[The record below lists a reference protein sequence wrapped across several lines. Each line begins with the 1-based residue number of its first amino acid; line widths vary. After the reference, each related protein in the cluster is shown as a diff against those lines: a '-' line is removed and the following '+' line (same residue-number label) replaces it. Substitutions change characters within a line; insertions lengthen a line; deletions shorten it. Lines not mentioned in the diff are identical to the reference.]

1 MGVPEGIREVAEL
14 QAGVVSRQ
22 QLLAAGVTQRVIA
35 RRLKHGN
42 WQQLN
47 RGVYALFTGSPG
59 RPAWLWAAV
68 LRAGPG
74 AVISHATAAELHK
87 LIDVPAEAIHVTVPS
102 TRRTEARG
110 VVVHISARVDL
121 ASHPRRYPPRTN
133 IEETV
138 LDLTQSARTF
148 DNACGWITAAFGRGL
163 TTTEK
168 LREAMSA
175 RKKMRWRA
183 GLQEILAAGDKIHS
197 VLEYRYHRDVESAHG
212 LPPSVHQ
219 HPAIVDGKKVYRDV
233 YYEEYHVA
241 VELDGRVAHPSEQ
254 HGRDT
259 HRDVVT
265 SADGVETVRYD
276 WQAVRYRACETAVL
290 QARIL
295 RQHGWTGVP
304 TPCSRDCPVSRA
316 FARAA

>member
-1 MGVPEGIREVAEL
+1 MGIPEGVRGVAEW

-22 QLLAAGVTQRVIA
+22 QLLAAGVTQKVIE
-35 RRLKHGN
+35 RRLKRGD

-74 AVISHATAAELHK
+74 AALSYTTAAELHK
-87 LIDVPAEAIHVTVPS
+87 LIDDEAEAIHVTVPS
-102 TRRTEARG
+102 TRRTEASG
-110 VVVHISARVDL
+110 IVVHISARVDV
-121 ASHPRRYPPRTN
+121 ASHPRRDPPRTN

-138 LDLTQSARTF
+138 LDLVQSARSF
-148 DNACGWITAAFGRGL
+148 DNACGWITKAFGRRL
-163 TTTEK
+163 TNAQQ
-168 LREAMSA
+168 LQEALSA
-175 RKKMRWRA
+175 RKKMRWRNEIE
-183 GLQEILAAGDKIHS
+183 EILTAGDRIHS

-212 LPPSVHQ
+212 LPSSVHQ
-219 HPAIVDGKKVYRDV
+219 HPAIVDGRKIYRDV

-241 VELDGRVAHPSEQ
+241 VELDGRLAHPSEQ

-276 WQAVRYRACETAVL
+276 WQAVRYGACDTAVL

-295 RQHGWTGVP
+295 RQHGWEGAP
-304 TPCSRDCPVSRA
+304 TPCSPA
-316 FARAA
+316 AR